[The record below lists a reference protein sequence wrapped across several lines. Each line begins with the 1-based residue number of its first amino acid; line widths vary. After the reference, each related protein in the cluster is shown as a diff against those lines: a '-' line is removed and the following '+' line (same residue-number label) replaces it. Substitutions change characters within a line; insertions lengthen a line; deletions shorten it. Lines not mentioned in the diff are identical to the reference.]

1 MSVKFFSVRSG
12 EVVHAETEPMIAA
25 YFNSSDLNPNG
36 IVQDYG
42 WRIHPQMKAQIAE
55 LEEDEEFIDSLAAKL
70 EIPVENVATYH
81 VLKYIS
87 DKEDREKRKAEKA
100 KGNEYQEQYD
110 RELAEALAADD
121 LAAATGEADNTPSSA
136 TEKPTN
142 RARSNK
148 PKVATAAEIAA
159 QKKLDDE
166 KLAKMIAEDD
176 NKSNS

>member
-1 MSVKFFSVRSG
+1 MAVKFFSVRSG
-12 EVVHAETEPMIAA
+12 EKVLAETEPMIAA

-42 WRIHPQMKAQIAE
+42 WRIHPEMAAKIKT
-55 LEEDEEFIDSLAAKL
+55 LEEDEDFVRDLAKEL

-81 VLKYIS
+81 ILKYIS

-110 RELAEALAADD
+110 AELAAALAADD
-121 LAAATGEADNTPSSA
+121 AAAEGDVTTSEPSA
-136 TEKPTN
+136 PTR
-142 RARSNK
+142 RAAAKK

>member
-1 MSVKFFSVRSG
+1 MAVKFFSVRSG
-12 EVVHAETEPMIAA
+12 EVVLAETEPMIAA

-42 WRIHPQMKAQIAE
+42 WRIHPDMKAQILE
-55 LEEDEEFIDSLAAKL
+55 LEDDEEFIEKLADKL
-70 EIPVENVATYH
+70 QIPVENVATYH

-87 DKEDREKRKAEKA
+87 DKEDREKRKKDEAN
-100 KGNEYQEQYD
+100 GNQFQEQYD
-110 RELAEALAADD
+110 AELAAALAADD
-121 LAAATGEADNTPSSA
+121 AAEAEATSGDVKTEAPKKA
-136 TEKPTN
+136 V
-142 RARSNK
+142 RSNK
-148 PKVATAAEIAA
+148 PKTATAAEIAA